1 MTELELDSPELLLT
15 ALWASSLKGNEIS
28 LSVASEHHHALVHS
42 LKEITSIFG
51 QSDALHLDS
60 SGRKVLVRATQI
72 EPDTYSI
79 TIPEQLGVART
90 LTALLVLALN
100 SRGRVRFIVR
110 GVMLG
115 DNEPIYFFTDTVVP
129 SLKSYGDIRVNFEKV
144 CFREGGEVS
153 LIVEGKGVSLPSSIT
168 GIKLPPIPQEI
179 RGTSSASE
187 SLAHREVAE
196 RQSTGIRQGLS
207 SVPAPVKVRK
217 IYERKSEPGSVVSL
231 AAKLIG
237 KDFDF
242 YLGAWSY
249 GERSKPAEVVGKEA
263 AFMLESELKQFAP
276 LTHSLYYYL
285 PWLVISGRKLIVSPE
300 LTFPV
305 SLMRLA
311 SSLFGVNYLESEVST
326 Q

>member
-15 ALWASSLKGNEIS
+15 ALLASSLTGREIS
-28 LSVASEHHHALVHS
+28 LLVTSEQNRLLIDS
-42 LKEITSIFG
+42 LREITSIIG
-51 QSDALHLDS
+51 RPDALLLDS
-60 SGRKVLVRATQI
+60 SGFKVKVSATQI

-79 TIPEQLGVART
+79 TIPENLGVVKT

-100 SRGRVRFIVR
+100 SKGRVRFIVR

-144 CFREGGEVS
+144 CFKEGGEIS
-153 LIVEGKGVSLPSSIT
+153 LIVEGKGISLPSSVL
-168 GIKLPPIPQEI
+168 GIKLPPTPQEI

-207 SVPAPVKVRK
+207 SIAAPVKVRK
-217 IYERKSEPGSVVSL
+217 IYERKSEPGSIVSL

-237 KDFDF
+237 KDYDF

-263 AFMLESELKQFAP
+263 ASMLEIEIKQGAP

-285 PWLVISGRKLIVSPE
+285 PWLVITGRKLMVSPE

-311 SSLFGVNYLESEVST
+311 SSLFGVNYLESEVSA
-326 Q
+326 